1 MPAINVNPT
10 RQDPSGPKAFPSK
23 GRRNPP
29 CGNRLRRFC
38 GAKAPSPRGGAPLKA
53 DGGARRG
60 GVIHARD

>member
-10 RQDPSGPKAFPSK
+10 RQAARGPLPLPFSGGMKPPS
-23 GRRNPP
+23 
-29 CGNRLRRFC
+29 GNRLRRFC

>member
-1 MPAINVNPT
+1 MPAINVNPM
-10 RQDPSGPKAFPSK
+10 RPAA
-23 GRRNPP
+23 